1 MKVDV
6 EERVSRAVEL
16 MKSGHNCSQ
25 SVVAAFADLYGLSE
39 ELALRVASSFGGGIG
54 KMRLTCGAAS
64 GMFILAGLEC
74 GSVDAKDKAAKAHNY
89 KVVQHL
95 AAEFKAVTGSI
106 TCGELL
112 GLKPAYDAEG
122 NRINCTKL
130 PCVELVA
137 LASRI
142 FAEYLNSPDAVE

>member
-1 MKVDV
+1 MSMKLDV
-6 EERVSRAVEL
+6 EERVNRAVTL
-16 MKSGHNCSQ
+16 MKSGYNCSQ
-25 SVVAAFADLYGLSE
+25 SVVAAYADLYGLSE
-39 ELALRVASSFGGGIG
+39 PMALRVASSFGGGIG

-64 GMFILAGLEC
+64 GMFILAGLDC
-74 GSVDAKDKAAKAHNY
+74 GSTDAKDSAAKAHNY
-89 KVVQHL
+89 KVVQRL

-112 GLKPAYDAEG
+112 GLRPAYDAEG
-122 NRINCTKL
+122 NQINCTKL

-142 FAEYLNSPDAVE
+142 FGEYLNSKE